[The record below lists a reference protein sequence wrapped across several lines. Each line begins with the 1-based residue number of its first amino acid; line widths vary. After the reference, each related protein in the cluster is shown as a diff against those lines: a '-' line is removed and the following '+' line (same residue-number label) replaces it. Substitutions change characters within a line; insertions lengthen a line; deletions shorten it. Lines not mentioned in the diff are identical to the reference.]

1 MTQQTVLPFKLEM
14 TDEVLTPRA
23 GLALVGEYLHG
34 LGLHRALARELPE
47 PGSGRGRK
55 AVVYAEPI
63 ILMQLG
69 GGRCIEDLRILEGD
83 KGLKKVLKYEI
94 PSVSAT
100 GDWLRRMG
108 NPAKR
113 AKGLKG
119 LERVQIAHCHQV
131 MRREP
136 FSEYTLD
143 LDATA
148 IEANKREAQMTY
160 KGFKGYMPL
169 EGYLAEN
176 GLKIYEEFRE
186 GNESP
191 SKGLLEALKECQR
204 RMPQGKKIKRFR
216 SDSAAY
222 QAGIINHCEEDQIEY
237 TITAD
242 QDSAVK
248 KAIEAIPAE
257 DWKPMKDRDGAWIA
271 ETVHS
276 MEHTKKAFRLIVLKE
291 RELQLSLW
299 GEGPKERY
307 HAVASN
313 FPEKWDA
320 EKVLEWHNGRGNAEN
335 YIKESKIGF
344 GLETLPCGES
354 YANAVWYRLGSIAYN
369 VLIGFKRLC
378 CPPEWMYHTVATLRW
393 RLFETAA
400 RVVKHGRSIILKI
413 AAGLEK
419 YNLFREIRENISAL
433 CRPG

>member
-1 MTQQTVLPFKLEM
+1 MVLVYIMALE
-14 TDEVLTPRA
+14 
-23 GLALVGEYLHG
+23 
-34 LGLHRALARELPE
+34 RELPD
-47 PGSGRGRK
+47 PGSGRGREG
-55 AVVYAEPI
+55 VGYAEPI

-69 GGRCIEDLRILEGD
+69 GGRHIEDLRILEGD
-83 KGLKKVLKYEI
+83 KGLKKLLEYEI

-108 NPAKR
+108 DPAKE
-113 AKGLKG
+113 AEGLKG
-119 LERVQIAHCHQV
+119 LERVQIRHLHQV
-131 MRREP
+131 MKREP

-143 LDATA
+143 LDASA
-148 IEANKREAQMTY
+148 IEADKREARMTY

-204 RMPQGKKIKRFR
+204 RMPKGKKIKRFR

-222 QAGIINHCEEDQIEY
+222 QAEIINHCEQEGIEY

-248 KAIEAIPAE
+248 KAIGAIPAE
-257 DWKPMKDRDGAWIA
+257 DWKPLKDRRGTWIA

-276 MEHTKKAFRLIVLKE
+276 MEHTKEAFRLIVLKE
-291 RELQLSLW
+291 RELQLDLW
-299 GEGPKERY
+299 GEKPKERY
-307 HAVASN
+307 HAVAGN

-335 YIKESKIGF
+335 YIKEFKIGF

-354 YANAVWYRLGSIAYN
+354 YANAVWYCLGSIAYN
-369 VLIGFKRLC
+369 LFIGFKRLC
-378 CPPEWMYHTVATLRW
+378 CPPEWMYHTVATFRW

-400 RVVKHGRSIILKI
+400 RIVKHGREIILKI
-413 AAGLEK
+413 AGSWEE
-419 YNLFREIRENISAL
+419 YTLFREIRENISAL
-433 CRPG
+433 YKPG